1 MNAKIRALE
10 ILQNMGCDLRVL
22 QMEGAK
28 DPDEYVL
35 KYGNARFNN
44 LVEKALSIIEFK
56 VKILKQKLDL
66 NNINDK
72 IKFLNQTAKIL
83 SETDNAIEREIY
95 VERIAQ
101 EYGITKEAIYAEIN
115 KLSMKENN
123 QISDKILNRNK
134 ATIINRQKESMKKI
148 SEAVLKKENTI
159 ISILLNGDINI
170 FQIIRQ
176 NIKVEDFKDEINQHI
191 AKKIYAEYEKENN
204 NFNQIIDEMEIEEQS
219 RITEIMAEDYE
230 IDDIEKAIDDII
242 QSYEKEKINE
252 RKFEILELLESSEGE
267 HKKEL
272 EKELSDII
280 VRLAKIK

>member
-1 MNAKIRALE
+1 
-10 ILQNMGCDLRVL
+10 MGCDLRIL

-44 LVEKALSIIEFK
+44 LVEKALSVIEFK
-56 VKILKQKLDL
+56 VKILKQNLDL
-66 NNINDK
+66 DNINDK
-72 IKFLNQTAKIL
+72 IKFLNETAKIL
-83 SETDNAIEREIY
+83 SNTDNAIEREIY
-95 VERIAQ
+95 VERISK

-115 KLSMKENN
+115 KLSAKENN
-123 QISDKILNRNK
+123 KVNDKILNRSK
-134 ATIINRQKESMKKI
+134 ATTINRQKENLKKV
-148 SEAVLKKENTI
+148 SESILKKENTI

-176 NIKVEDFKDEINQHI
+176 NIKVEDFKDELNQRI
-191 AKKIYAEYEKENN
+191 AKRIYAEFEKENN
-204 NFNQIIDEMEIEEQS
+204 NFNQIIDEMDIEEQS

-230 IDDIEKAIDDII
+230 IEDVEKAIDDII

-252 RKFEILELLESSEGE
+252 RKFEILELLENSDESQ
-267 HKKEL
+267 KREL

-280 VRLAKIK
+280 IRLAKIK